1 MTQSPALTDG
11 VFATLLIRAAK
22 PTGRKPVAPR
32 LPRDPLRVPR
42 VCSEMKSPTKR
53 RRKTLS
59 RSQAF
64 KELERLCNH
73 YGTSART
80 PLDALFAVYLA
91 LQDGLIRIPAR
102 LRPRQPGPRP
112 IWQGDLGF
120 GLLVEVAKLRH
131 AALVHVKLP
140 RKMTIAEAV
149 RTLQDREP
157 KKWAQYNDLDKRYYD
172 AKRHWDK
179 VRKRFASELFN
190 LVRNSFS

>member
-11 VFATLLIRAAK
+11 VFATLLIRAAR

-131 AALVHVKLP
+131 AALVLLRTAQIGQSPWMTSVRDRQETSGNQQVTTTIK
-140 RKMTIAEAV
+140 KMNFV
-149 RTLQDREP
+149 L
-157 KKWAQYNDLDKRYYD
+157 N
-172 AKRHWDK
+172 
-179 VRKRFASELFN
+179 
-190 LVRNSFS
+190 